1 MNKMIKD
8 WKNFNLIKEDN
19 QFEPI
24 NGRGLQDYIAD
35 NFYFLFDSK
44 VNAYLFKSDFY
55 YMDDTN
61 WIRED
66 IKIGEK
72 LTPSVFVGI
81 RFRESSIINDDL
93 LRSIKISI
101 KKLKVYCKLKH
112 GLKLKTNII
121 DTNSDFYNYE
131 DFLSSNITKHTKDD
145 KEPLNKL
152 SVIDN
157 TLKFNA
163 SETQSF
169 NMTGLLISLTN
180 DEKREITPL
189 DFANFYNLRNFKV
202 NKDGDLYVDINIEKI
217 ASILY
222 NEPNIIYKDVIYVT
236 NETIKFLKEKLNDKV
251 TTEDKTIVSIVFN
264 PNTMLENYKERSEPS
279 DWGSYWGNDIWDDCL
294 YSMVLEYLNNWNGEL
309 NSNSVY

>member
-1 MNKMIKD
+1 MIKD

-24 NGRGLQDYIAD
+24 GSRGLQDYIAD

-81 RFRESSIINDDL
+81 RFRDNSIISDDI

-101 KKLKVYCKLKH
+101 KKLKVYCKLKY
-112 GLKLKTNII
+112 GLKLKTNLI
-121 DTNSDFYNYE
+121 DRNSDFYNYE

-157 TLKFNA
+157 MIKFNV
-163 SETQSF
+163 SKTQSF
-169 NMTGLLISLTN
+169 NMGGLLILLTN
-180 DEKREITPL
+180 DEKKEITPL
-189 DFANFYNLRNFKV
+189 DFANFYNLRNIKV

-217 ASILY
+217 ADILY
-222 NEPNIIYKDVIYVT
+222 NEKNIIYKDVVYVT
-236 NETIKFLKEKLNDKV
+236 NETIKFLKDKLKDKV

-264 PNTMLENYKERSEPS
+264 PNIMLALYNERTEPS
-279 DWGSYWGNDIWDDCL
+279 DWGSDWGNDIWDDCL
-294 YSMVLEYLNNWNGEL
+294 YSMVLDYLNIWNGEL

>member
-1 MNKMIKD
+1 MIKD

-19 QFEPI
+19 KFEPI
-24 NGRGLQDYIAD
+24 SSRDLQNYIAD
-35 NFYFLFDSK
+35 NFYFLFNSK

-81 RFRESSIINDDL
+81 RFRNNSIINDNI
-93 LRSIKISI
+93 LRSIKLSI
-101 KKLKVYCKLKH
+101 KKLKVYSKLKY
-112 GLKLKTNII
+112 GLKLKTNLI

-169 NMTGLLISLTN
+169 NMTGLLILLTN
-180 DEKREITPL
+180 DEKKEITPL
-189 DFANFYNLRNFKV
+189 DFANFYNLRNIKV

-217 ASILY
+217 ADILY
-222 NEPNIIYKDVIYVT
+222 NEKNIIYKDVVYVT

-264 PNTMLENYKERSEPS
+264 PNTMLHLYKERTEPS
-279 DWGSYWGNDIWDDCL
+279 DWGRDWGNDIWDDCL
-294 YSMVLEYLNNWNGEL
+294 YSMVLDYLNIWKGEL

>member
-1 MNKMIKD
+1 MIKD

-19 QFEPI
+19 RFEPI
-24 NGRGLQDYIAD
+24 DSRGLQDYIAD

-81 RFRESSIINDDL
+81 QFGDNSIISDDI

-101 KKLKVYCKLKH
+101 KKLKVYCKLKY

-131 DFLSSNITKHTKDD
+131 DFLSSNLTKHTREDKD
-145 KEPLNKL
+145 PFNRF
-152 SVIDN
+152 SVKDN
-157 TLKFNA
+157 MIKFNV
-163 SETQSF
+163 SKTQSF
-169 NMTGLLISLTN
+169 NTNGLLILLTN
-180 DEKREITPL
+180 DEKKEITPL
-189 DFANFYNLRNFKV
+189 DFASFYNLRNFKV

-222 NEPNIIYKDVIYVT
+222 NEPNIIYKDVVYVT
-236 NETIKFLKEKLNDKV
+236 NETIKFLKDKLKDKV

-264 PNTMLENYKERSEPS
+264 PNTMLALYKEKTDPS
-279 DWGSYWGNDIWDDCL
+279 DWGSDWGNDIWDDCL
-294 YSMVLEYLNNWNGEL
+294 YSMVLDYLNIWNGEL
-309 NSNSVY
+309 NPNSVY

>member
-1 MNKMIKD
+1 MIKD

-19 QFEPI
+19 KFEPI
-24 NGRGLQDYIAD
+24 SSRDLQNYIAD
-35 NFYFLFDSK
+35 NFYFLFNSK

-81 RFRESSIINDDL
+81 RFRNNSIINDNI
-93 LRSIKISI
+93 LRSIKLSI
-101 KKLKVYCKLKH
+101 KKLKVYSKLKY
-112 GLKLKTNII
+112 GLKLKTNLI

-169 NMTGLLISLTN
+169 NMTGLLILLTN
-180 DEKREITPL
+180 DEKKEITPL
-189 DFANFYNLRNFKV
+189 DFANFYNLRNIKV

-217 ASILY
+217 ADILY
-222 NEPNIIYKDVIYVT
+222 NEKNIIYKDVVYVT

-264 PNTMLENYKERSEPS
+264 PNTMLHLYKERTEPS
-279 DWGSYWGNDIWDDCL
+279 DWGSDWGNDIWDDCL
-294 YSMVLEYLNNWNGEL
+294 YSMVLDYLNIWKGEL

>member
-1 MNKMIKD
+1 MIKD

-19 QFEPI
+19 KFEPI
-24 NGRGLQDYIAD
+24 SSRDLQNYIAD
-35 NFYFLFDSK
+35 NFYFLFNSK

-81 RFRESSIINDDL
+81 RFRNNSIINDNI
-93 LRSIKISI
+93 LRSIKLSI
-101 KKLKVYCKLKH
+101 KKLKVYSKLKY
-112 GLKLKTNII
+112 GLKLKTNLI

-169 NMTGLLISLTN
+169 NMTGLLILLTN
-180 DEKREITPL
+180 DEKKEITPL
-189 DFANFYNLRNFKV
+189 DFANFYNLRNIKV

-217 ASILY
+217 ADILY
-222 NEPNIIYKDVIYVT
+222 NEKNIIYKDVVYVT

-264 PNTMLENYKERSEPS
+264 PNTMLVNYKERTEPS
-279 DWGSYWGNDIWDDCL
+279 DWGRDWGNDIWDDCL
-294 YSMVLEYLNNWNGEL
+294 YSMVLDYLNIWKGEL

>member
-1 MNKMIKD
+1 MIKD

-24 NGRGLQDYIAD
+24 NGRDLQEYIAD

-44 VNAYLFKSDFY
+44 VKAFLFKSDFY

-81 RFRESSIINDDL
+81 RFKESSIINDDL

-121 DTNSDFYNYE
+121 DTNSDFHNYE

-152 SVIDN
+152 SVKDN
-157 TLKFNA
+157 ILKFNA

-169 NMTGLLISLTN
+169 NMTGLLTSLTN

-279 DWGSYWGNDIWDDCL
+279 DWGSDWGNDIWDDCL
-294 YSMVLEYLNNWNGEL
+294 YSMVLEYLNNWKGSL

>member
-1 MNKMIKD
+1 MIKD

-24 NGRGLQDYIAD
+24 SSRGLEDYIAD

-81 RFRESSIINDDL
+81 QFRGNSIINDDI

-112 GLKLKTNII
+112 GLKLKTNLI

-131 DFLSSNITKHTKDD
+131 NFLSSNITKHTKDD

-169 NMTGLLISLTN
+169 NMTGLLILLTN
-180 DEKREITPL
+180 DEKKEITPL
-189 DFANFYNLRNFKV
+189 DFANFYNLRNFKI

-222 NEPNIIYKDVIYVT
+222 NEPNIIYKDVVYVT
-236 NETIKFLKEKLNDKV
+236 EETIKYLKEELNEKV
-251 TTEDKTIVSIVFN
+251 NISEDKTTASIVFN
-264 PNTMLENYKERSEPS
+264 PNTMLENYKERSETS
-279 DWGSYWGNDIWDDCL
+279 DWGSDWGNDIWDDCL
-294 YSMVLEYLNNWNGEL
+294 YSMVLDYLNIWNGEL
-309 NSNSVY
+309 NPNSVY

>member
-1 MNKMIKD
+1 MEYGCV
-8 WKNFNLIKEDN
+8 LE
-19 QFEPI
+19 
-24 NGRGLQDYIAD
+24 LQLFL
-35 NFYFLFDSK
+35 NFLFYQSNQSFK
-44 VNAYLFKSDFY
+44 FTRVFLFKNSIQQFV
-55 YMDDTN
+55 N
-61 WIRED
+61 INN

-101 KKLKVYCKLKH
+101 KKLKVYCKLKY

-121 DTNSDFYNYE
+121 DTNSDFHNYE

-222 NEPNIIYKDVIYVT
+222 NEPNIILHLKCSSKDLDEYQDNKYSLTKSRNSICLLIVLCSCVIQ
-236 NETIKFLKEKLNDKV
+236 
-251 TTEDKTIVSIVFN
+251 
-264 PNTMLENYKERSEPS
+264 R
-279 DWGSYWGNDIWDDCL
+279 
-294 YSMVLEYLNNWNGEL
+294 
-309 NSNSVY
+309 

>member
-1 MNKMIKD
+1 MIKD

-19 QFEPI
+19 KFEPI
-24 NGRGLQDYIAD
+24 SSRDLQNYIAD
-35 NFYFLFDSK
+35 NFYFLFNSK

-81 RFRESSIINDDL
+81 RFRNNSIINDNI
-93 LRSIKISI
+93 LRSIKLSI
-101 KKLKVYCKLKH
+101 KKLKVYSKLKY
-112 GLKLKTNII
+112 GLKLKTNLI

-169 NMTGLLISLTN
+169 NMTGLLILLTN
-180 DEKREITPL
+180 DEKKEITPL
-189 DFANFYNLRNFKV
+189 DFANFYNLRNIKV

-217 ASILY
+217 ADILY
-222 NEPNIIYKDVIYVT
+222 NEKNIIYKDVVYVT

-264 PNTMLENYKERSEPS
+264 PNTMLHSYKERTEPS
-279 DWGSYWGNDIWDDCL
+279 DWGRDWGNDIWDDCL
-294 YSMVLEYLNNWNGEL
+294 YSMVLDYLNIWKGEL

>member
-1 MNKMIKD
+1 MIKD

-19 QFEPI
+19 QFETI
-24 NGRGLQDYIAD
+24 SSRGLEDYIAD

-81 RFRESSIINDDL
+81 QFRDNSIISDDI

-112 GLKLKTNII
+112 GLKLKTNLI

-131 DFLSSNITKHTKDD
+131 NFLSSNITKHTKDD

-169 NMTGLLISLTN
+169 NMTGLLILLTN
-180 DEKREITPL
+180 DEKKEITPL
-189 DFANFYNLRNFKV
+189 DFSSFYNLRNFKI

-222 NEPNIIYKDVIYVT
+222 NELNIIYKDVVYVT
-236 NETIKFLKEKLNDKV
+236 EETIKYLKEELNEKV
-251 TTEDKTIVSIVFN
+251 NISEDKTTASIVFN
-264 PNTMLENYKERSEPS
+264 PNTMLENYKERSETS
-279 DWGSYWGNDIWDDCL
+279 DWGSDWGNDIWDDCL
-294 YSMVLEYLNNWNGEL
+294 YSMVLDYLNIWNGEL
-309 NSNSVY
+309 NPKSVY

>member
-1 MNKMIKD
+1 MIKD

-19 QFEPI
+19 QFETI
-24 NGRGLQDYIAD
+24 SSRGLEDYIAD

-81 RFRESSIINDDL
+81 QFRDNSIISDDI

-112 GLKLKTNII
+112 GLKLKTNLI

-131 DFLSSNITKHTKDD
+131 NFLSSNITKHTKDD

-152 SVIDN
+152 SIIDN

-169 NMTGLLISLTN
+169 NMTGLLILLTN
-180 DEKREITPL
+180 DEKKEITPL
-189 DFANFYNLRNFKV
+189 DFASFYNLRNFKI

-222 NEPNIIYKDVIYVT
+222 NEPNIIYKDVVYVT
-236 NETIKFLKEKLNDKV
+236 EETIKYLKEELNEKV
-251 TTEDKTIVSIVFN
+251 NISEDKTTASIVFN
-264 PNTMLENYKERSEPS
+264 PNTMLENYKERTETS
-279 DWGSYWGNDIWDDCL
+279 DWGSDWGNNIWDDCL
-294 YSMVLEYLNNWNGEL
+294 YSMVLDYLNIWNGEL
-309 NSNSVY
+309 NPNSVY

>member
-1 MNKMIKD
+1 MIKD

-19 QFEPI
+19 KFEPI
-24 NGRGLQDYIAD
+24 SSRDLQNYIAD
-35 NFYFLFDSK
+35 NFYFLFNSK

-81 RFRESSIINDDL
+81 RFRNNSIINDNI
-93 LRSIKISI
+93 LRSIKLSI
-101 KKLKVYCKLKH
+101 KKLKVYSKLKY
-112 GLKLKTNII
+112 GLKLKTNLI

-169 NMTGLLISLTN
+169 NMTGLLILLTN
-180 DEKREITPL
+180 DEKKEITPL
-189 DFANFYNLRNFKV
+189 DFANFYNLRNIKV

-217 ASILY
+217 ADILY
-222 NEPNIIYKDVIYVT
+222 NEKNIIYKDVVYVT

-264 PNTMLENYKERSEPS
+264 PNTMLHLYKERTEPS
-279 DWGSYWGNDIWDDCL
+279 DWGSDWGNDIWDDCL
-294 YSMVLEYLNNWNGEL
+294 YSMVLDYLNIWNGEL